1 MPTRPHSSMHSRWWS
16 THNHPCLHQGDLL
29 LFFTST
35 IMDLIVVETNRYAT
49 TCIGDSWEP
58 ITPEELC
65 AYFGFMMLMGLVKL
79 PSIYCY
85 WQKDLV
91 YHYSPIADRISR
103 KRFFDIHRFIHFAN
117 NATLSAP
124 GSSDYDKLGKIRP
137 ILTSLTDRFSAIYE
151 PGKDL
156 SINEAMIPYKGRS
169 SLKQY
174 MRMWNMSV

>member
-1 MPTRPHSSMHSRWWS
+1 MYVFTALKECPPVHTV
-16 THNHPCLHQGDLL
+16 PCTVDGGPRITIPASIKEIFF

-79 PSIYCY
+79 PSIYDY

-91 YHYSPIADRISR
+91 YHYSPIADRISW

-156 SINEAMIPYKGRS
+156 SIDEAMIPYKGRS
-169 SLKQY
+169 S
-174 MRMWNMSV
+174 